1 MFCSLLAPIYLH
13 LLSTTSLQNPS
24 QLNITLLFCRLHP
37 IDYRSFFF
45 CSSPLLFFFYP
56 SCRPPSSSKW
66 CFLLSLLFI
75 FIPTSVFSS
84 SWNFSVRTHLFLSCC
99 CNSFLFCSLHRLSWS
114 YYFFP
119 FVPSSVFPSLKLLF
133 FYHVCS
139 SLIPAV
145 FVPSSSSSF
154 STDLIVLFI
163 SSSAFIFFLLI
174 RRFFCCVMWNFHS
187 LYTFFCSALTTPLL
201 SCHHFSVMSPLL
213 LPHLSC
219 CVILR
224 SHKQT
229 FPPRLPC
236 TDLSEWSQETI
247 TSRATR
253 VLVLSDHQRSW
264 RHALIVLDKTMELL
278 VLRYTLSHVIGSS
291 SIVEVGAQ
299 RLRSYRVQ

>member
-1 MFCSLLAPIYLH
+1 MPLH
-13 LLSTTSLQNPS
+13 
-24 QLNITLLFCRLHP
+24 IFFLLF
-37 IDYRSFFF
+37 
-45 CSSPLLFFFYP
+45 SS
-56 SCRPPSSSKW
+56 
-66 CFLLSLLFI
+66 LS
-75 FIPTSVFSS
+75 
-84 SWNFSVRTHLFLSCC
+84 
-99 CNSFLFCSLHRLSWS
+99 RLSWS
-114 YYFFP
+114 YYLFP

-133 FYHVCS
+133 FLPCS
-139 SLIPAV
+139 LFSHSCSLRIV
-145 FVPSSSSSF
+145 LFIIIF
-154 STDLIVLFI
+154 VLFI

-174 RRFFCCVMWNFHS
+174 RCFFCCVMWHFQS
-187 LYTFFCSALTTPLL
+187 LCTSFCSALITPLL
-201 SCHHFSVMSPLL
+201 SCHHFSVMSPRL
-213 LPHLSC
+213 LPLLSC

-278 VLRYTLSHVIGSS
+278 VLRYTLSHVVGSS